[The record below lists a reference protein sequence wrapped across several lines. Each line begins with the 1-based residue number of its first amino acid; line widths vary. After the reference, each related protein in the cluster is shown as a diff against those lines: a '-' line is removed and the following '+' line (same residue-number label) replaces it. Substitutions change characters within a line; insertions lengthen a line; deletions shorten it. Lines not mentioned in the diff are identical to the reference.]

1 MLLIHLSFESR
12 VQEAHSPPDLG
23 SSMTR
28 SASTAALLL
37 RLLKLSPPGLKAFPP
52 DQSALYC
59 AHLLWVKKRFAWNL
73 ISFNLQTSHCF
84 IRPSR
89 KNTRK
94 HCAWCGGRKTFRC
107 PELSEQAVGYW
118 ADLHPCRVSCLTPY
132 PEVLLQEWCF
142 ISSGSK
148 IQPSL

>member
-1 MLLIHLSFESR
+1 MGFHMLLIHLSFESR

-37 RLLKLSPPGLKAFPP
+37 RLLKLSPPGFKAFPP

-59 AHLLWVKKRFAWNL
+59 AHLLWVKTLFKRFAWNL
-73 ISFNLQTSHCF
+73 ISLNLQTSHCF

-89 KNTRK
+89 KNTRRSPVPGVV
-94 HCAWCGGRKTFRC
+94 AGRHSTRC
-107 PELSEQAVGYW
+107 WEPLALNRLCGYW
-118 ADLHPCRVSCLTPY
+118 ADLHPCRVSCLTPH
-132 PEVLLQEWCF
+132 
-142 ISSGSK
+142 IS
-148 IQPSL
+148 